1 MGDKLKIPPLRP
13 SFASQ
18 PDMQPP
24 EPVPAARTTLQESVA
39 HQREALA
46 NLLREPLALAAQA
59 CSRVWANRAALNAA
73 LGHALADLPACK
85 YLYALDTRAIQLSD
99 NISREGLIETDYG
112 RDRSDRPYMREAVPN
127 QGFLL
132 SQAYISLRVKRPS
145 LTAIQIVRGEDD
157 KALGFVGA
165 DFDLRD
171 LPITAKLYDEPT
183 YWRQIKGDP
192 AIRGAVF
199 HQTRSESQMDLHVDT
214 VLGVMTELME
224 DHGVFHGKLHFSSS
238 RATVWLVDDP
248 YRYRLLDIDALTDP
262 DTCLIY
268 PHHLYPDDAVVPK
281 DKIRPVLDN
290 LRALRFMDETFYL
303 RAGSLNI
310 FNGMVGLTFSCDG
323 SHYLPW
329 DEFLSKGYDFWAS
342 GSTLG

>member
-1 MGDKLKIPPLRP
+1 M
-13 SFASQ
+13 SAT
-18 PDMQPP
+18 
-24 EPVPAARTTLQESVA
+24 TTLAESVTR
-39 HQREALA
+39 QRDALA
-46 NLLREPLALAAQA
+46 DLLREPLALAAEA
-59 CSRVWANRAALNAA
+59 CSRAWPNRAGLNAA
-73 LGHALADLPACK
+73 LMHALTTIPACK

-132 SQAYISLRVKRPS
+132 TQAYISLRAKRPS
-145 LTAIQIVRGEDD
+145 LTAIQIVRDD
-157 KALGFVGA
+157 DGRVLGFVGA

-199 HQTRSESQMDLHVDT
+199 HQTRSDSQMDLNLDT
-214 VLGVMTELME
+214 VLSVMEELMT
-224 DHGVFHGKLHFSSS
+224 DHGIFHGKLHFSSS
-238 RATVWLVDDP
+238 RATMWVIDDP
-248 YRYRLLDIDALTDP
+248 YRYRLLDIEALTDP

-268 PHHLYPDDAVVPK
+268 PHHEYPADAVVPREHV
-281 DKIRPVLDN
+281 RPVLDG

-329 DEFLSKGYDFWAS
+329 DEFLSKGYDFWAPDYLS
-342 GSTLG
+342 NQSCPI

>member
-1 MGDKLKIPPLRP
+1 MSTP
-13 SFASQ
+13 
-18 PDMQPP
+18 
-24 EPVPAARTTLQESVA
+24 TTLAESVTR
-39 HQREALA
+39 QREALA
-46 NLLREPLALAAQA
+46 DLLREPLALAAEA
-59 CSRVWANRAALNAA
+59 CSRAWPSRAGLNAA
-73 LGHALADLPACK
+73 LTHALSTIPACK

-99 NISREGLIETDYG
+99 NISREGLVETDYG

-132 SQAYISLRVKRPS
+132 TQAYISLRAKRPS
-145 LTAIQIVRGEDD
+145 LTAIQIVRDD
-157 KALGFVGA
+157 DGQVLGFVGA

-199 HQTRSESQMDLHVDT
+199 HQTRVDSQMDLNLDT
-214 VLGVMTELME
+214 VIGVMEELMT

-238 RATVWLVDDP
+238 RATMWLVDDP
-248 YRYRLLDIDALTDP
+248 YRYRLLDIQALTDP

-268 PHHLYPDDAVVPK
+268 PHVDYPANALVPK

-290 LRALRFMDETFYL
+290 LRLLRFMDETFYL

-342 GSTLG
+342 GKALG

>member
-1 MGDKLKIPPLRP
+1 MP
-13 SFASQ
+13 SS
-18 PDMQPP
+18 
-24 EPVPAARTTLQESVA
+24 TTLAESVA
-39 HQREALA
+39 QQREALA
-46 NLLREPLALAAQA
+46 NLLREPLALAAEA
-59 CSRVWANRAALNAA
+59 CSRAWPSRGGLNAA
-73 LGHALADLPACK
+73 LSHALTTMPACK

-132 SQAYISLRVKRPS
+132 TQAYISLRAKRPS
-145 LTAIQIVRGEDD
+145 LTAIQIVRDNDGQV
-157 KALGFVGA
+157 LGFVGA

-192 AIRGAVF
+192 AIRSAVF
-199 HQTRSESQMDLHVDT
+199 HQTRVDSQMDLNLDT
-214 VLGVMTELME
+214 VIGVMEELMT

-238 RATVWLVDDP
+238 RATMWLVDDP
-248 YRYRLLDIDALTDP
+248 YRYRLLDIQALTDP

-268 PHHLYPDDAVVPK
+268 PHVDYPANALVPK
-281 DKIRPVLDN
+281 DKIRPVLDA

-329 DEFLSKGYDFWAS
+329 DEFLSKGYDFWAPDKLA
-342 GSTLG
+342 GQHCPV

>member
-1 MGDKLKIPPLRP
+1 MH
-13 SFASQ
+13 FAIQ
-18 PDMQPP
+18 NLAPK
-24 EPVPAARTTLQESVA
+24 PAPTTLAESVA
-39 HQREALA
+39 HQREMLA
-46 NLLREPLALAAQA
+46 NLLREPLALAAEA
-59 CSRVWANRAALNAA
+59 CSRVWPNRAGLNAA
-73 LGHALADLPACK
+73 LTHALNALPACK
-85 YLYALDTRAIQLSD
+85 YMYALDTRAIQVSD
-99 NISREGLIETDYG
+99 NISHEGLIETDYG
-112 RDRSDRPYMREAVPN
+112 RDRFDRPYMNEAVPN

-132 SQAYISLRVKRPS
+132 SQAYISLRAKRPS
-145 LTAIQIVRGEDD
+145 LTAIQIVRDEEGRV
-157 KALGFVGA
+157 LGFVGA

-199 HQTRSESQMDLHVDT
+199 HQTRSDSQMDLNLDT
-214 VLGVMTELME
+214 VLGVMEELMAE
-224 DHGVFHGKLHFSSS
+224 RGIFHGKLHFSSS

-248 YRYRLLDIDALTDP
+248 YRYRLLDIHALTDP

-268 PHHLYPDDAVVPK
+268 PRHPYPPDAVVPK
-281 DKIRPVLDN
+281 DKIRPVLDS

-342 GSTLG
+342 GKGGIGEAAG

>member
-1 MGDKLKIPPLRP
+1 MTTR
-13 SFASQ
+13 A
-18 PDMQPP
+18 P
-24 EPVPAARTTLQESVA
+24 EPVPTTLAESVA
-39 HQREALA
+39 RQREALA
-46 NLLREPLALAAQA
+46 NLLREPLALAAEA
-59 CSRVWANRAALNAA
+59 CSRAWPSRAGLNAA
-73 LGHALADLPACK
+73 LTHALNALPACK
-85 YLYALDTRAIQLSD
+85 YMYAVDTRAIQLSD
-99 NISREGLIETDYG
+99 NITHEGMIETDYG
-112 RDRSDRPYMREAVPN
+112 RDRSDRPYMNEAVPN

-132 SQAYISLRVKRPS
+132 SQAYISLRAKRPS
-145 LTAIQIVRGEDD
+145 LTAIQIVRDGDGQV
-157 KALGFVGA
+157 LGFVGA

-171 LPITAKLYDEPT
+171 LPITGKLYDEPT

-199 HQTRSESQMDLHVDT
+199 HQTRSDSQMDLNLDT
-214 VLGVMTELME
+214 VLGVMVELMA
-224 DHGVFHGKLHFSSS
+224 DRGIFHGKLHFSSS
-238 RATVWLVDDP
+238 RATIWVVDDP

-268 PHHLYPDDAVVPK
+268 PCHAYPPDAVVPR

-342 GSTLG
+342 GKSIG

>member
-1 MGDKLKIPPLRP
+1 
-13 SFASQ
+13 
-18 PDMQPP
+18 MQPP
-24 EPVPAARTTLQESVA
+24 ENISASRTTLQESVA

-59 CSRVWANRAALNAA
+59 CSRVWPDRAALNAA
-73 LGHALADLPACK
+73 LGRALADLPACK

-99 NISREGLIETDYG
+99 NITRDGVIETDYG

-127 QGFLL
+127 RGFLL

-145 LTAIQIVRGEDD
+145 LTAIQIVRDEDG

-199 HQTRSESQMDLHVDT
+199 HQTRSDSQMDIHVDT

-224 DHGVFHGKLHFSSS
+224 DHGIFHGKLHFSSS
-238 RATVWLVDDP
+238 RATIWLTDDP

-268 PHHLYPDDAVVPK
+268 PRHPYPADAVVPK

-342 GSTLG
+342 GSMLG

>member
-1 MGDKLKIPPLRP
+1 M
-13 SFASQ
+13 STH
-18 PDMQPP
+18 
-24 EPVPAARTTLQESVA
+24 TTLAESVA
-39 HQREALA
+39 QQREALA
-46 NLLREPLALAAQA
+46 NLLREPLALAAEA
-59 CSRVWANRAALNAA
+59 CSRAWPSRGGLNAA
-73 LGHALADLPACK
+73 LTHALPTMPACK
-85 YLYALDTRAIQLSD
+85 YLYALDTQAIQLSD

-112 RDRSDRPYMREAVPN
+112 RDRADRPYMREAVPN

-132 SQAYISLRVKRPS
+132 TQAYISLRAKRPS
-145 LTAIQIVRGEDD
+145 LTAIQIVRDD
-157 KALGFVGA
+157 DGRVLGFVGA

-192 AIRGAVF
+192 AIRSAVF
-199 HQTRSESQMDLHVDT
+199 HQTRSDSQMDLHLDT
-214 VLGVMTELME
+214 VLGVMEELMT
-224 DHGVFHGKLHFSSS
+224 DRGVFHGKLHFSSS

-248 YRYRLLDIDALTDP
+248 YRYRLLDIQALTNA

-268 PHHLYPDDAVVPK
+268 PHVDYPANALVPK
-281 DKIRPVLDN
+281 DKIRPVLDA

-329 DEFLSKGYDFWAS
+329 DEFLGKGYDFWAPGNQGGQS
-342 GSTLG
+342 CPV

>member
-1 MGDKLKIPPLRP
+1 MSSP
-13 SFASQ
+13 
-18 PDMQPP
+18 
-24 EPVPAARTTLQESVA
+24 TTLAESVTK
-39 HQREALA
+39 QREALA

-59 CSRVWANRAALNAA
+59 CSRAWPSRAGLNAA
-73 LGHALADLPACK
+73 LSHALTTMPACK

-112 RDRSDRPYMREAVPN
+112 RDRSERPYMREAVPN

-132 SQAYISLRVKRPS
+132 TQAYISLRAKRPS
-145 LTAIQIVRGEDD
+145 LTAIQIVRDD
-157 KALGFVGA
+157 DGKVLGFVGA

-171 LPITAKLYDEPT
+171 LPITSKLYDEPT

-199 HQTRSESQMDLHVDT
+199 HQTRSDSQLDLHLDT
-214 VLGVMTELME
+214 VLGVMEELMT
-224 DHGVFHGKLHFSSS
+224 DRGVFHGKLHFSSS
-238 RATVWLVDDP
+238 RATIWLVDDP
-248 YRYRLLDIDALTDP
+248 YRYRLLDINALTDP

-268 PHHLYPDDAVVPK
+268 PCHPYPEDAVVPR

-329 DEFLSKGYDFWAS
+329 NEFLSKGYDFWAS
-342 GSTLG
+342 GKSLS

>member
-1 MGDKLKIPPLRP
+1 MKTAFLNRSPMSTP
-13 SFASQ
+13 
-18 PDMQPP
+18 
-24 EPVPAARTTLQESVA
+24 TTLAESVTK
-39 HQREALA
+39 QREALA
-46 NLLREPLALAAQA
+46 DLLREPLALAAVA
-59 CSRVWANRAALNAA
+59 CSRAWPSRAGLNAA
-73 LGHALADLPACK
+73 LIHALTSMPACK
-85 YLYALDTRAIQLSD
+85 YLYALDTHAIQLSD
-99 NISREGLIETDYG
+99 NISREGLVETDYG

-132 SQAYISLRVKRPS
+132 TQAYISLRAKRPS
-145 LTAIQIVRGEDD
+145 LTAIQIVRDD
-157 KALGFVGA
+157 DGKALGFVGA

-199 HQTRSESQMDLHVDT
+199 HQTRIDSQMDLNLDT
-214 VLGVMTELME
+214 VLGVMEELMT
-224 DHGVFHGKLHFSSS
+224 DHGIFHGKLHFSSS
-238 RATVWLVDDP
+238 RATVWVVDDP
-248 YRYRLLDIDALTDP
+248 YRYRLLDIEALTDP

-268 PHHLYPDDAVVPK
+268 PHHEYPADAVVPR
-281 DKIRPVLDN
+281 DRIRPVLDG

-342 GSTLG
+342 SNLTGQNCPI

>member
-1 MGDKLKIPPLRP
+1 MNTP
-13 SFASQ
+13 
-18 PDMQPP
+18 
-24 EPVPAARTTLQESVA
+24 TTLAESVTK
-39 HQREALA
+39 QREALA
-46 NLLREPLALAAQA
+46 NMLREPLALAAQA
-59 CSRVWANRAALNAA
+59 CSGAWPSRAGLNAV
-73 LGHALADLPACK
+73 LTHALTTMPACK

-132 SQAYISLRVKRPS
+132 TQAYISLRAKRPS
-145 LTAIQIVRGEDD
+145 LTAIQIVRDD
-157 KALGFVGA
+157 DGKALGFIGA

-171 LPITAKLYDEPT
+171 LPITSKLYDEPT

-192 AIRGAVF
+192 AIRSAVF
-199 HQTRSESQMDLHVDT
+199 HQTRADSQMDLHIDT
-214 VLGVMTELME
+214 VLGVMEELMT
-224 DHGVFHGKLHFSSS
+224 DRGIFHGKLHFSSS
-238 RATVWLVDDP
+238 RATIWLVADP
-248 YRYRLLDIDALTDP
+248 YRYRLLDIDALTRP

-268 PHHLYPDDAVVPK
+268 PCHDYPADALVPR

-342 GSTLG
+342 GKSLG

>member
-1 MGDKLKIPPLRP
+1 MNAP
-13 SFASQ
+13 
-18 PDMQPP
+18 
-24 EPVPAARTTLQESVA
+24 TTLAESVA
-39 HQREALA
+39 RQREALA
-46 NLLREPLALAAQA
+46 NLLREPLALAAEA
-59 CSRVWANRAALNAA
+59 CSRVWPNRAGLNAA
-73 LGHALADLPACK
+73 LLHALTTLPACK
-85 YLYALDTRAIQLSD
+85 YLYALDTHAVQLSD
-99 NISREGLIETDYG
+99 NISRHGLIETDYG
-112 RDRSDRPYMREAVPN
+112 RDRSDRPYMKEAVPS

-132 SQAYISLRVKRPS
+132 SEAYISLRAKRPS
-145 LTAIQIVRGEDD
+145 LTAIQIVRGDD
-157 KALGFVGA
+157 GQVLGFVGA

-171 LPITAKLYDEPT
+171 LPITAKLYEEPT

-199 HQTRSESQMDLHVDT
+199 QQTRSESALDRNVDT
-214 VLGVMTELME
+214 VLGVLSELME

-238 RATVWLVDDP
+238 RATIWLVDDP

-268 PHHLYPDDAVVPK
+268 PHVPYPANAVVPREQ
-281 DKIRPVLDN
+281 IRPVLDN

-342 GSTLG
+342 GKAIG